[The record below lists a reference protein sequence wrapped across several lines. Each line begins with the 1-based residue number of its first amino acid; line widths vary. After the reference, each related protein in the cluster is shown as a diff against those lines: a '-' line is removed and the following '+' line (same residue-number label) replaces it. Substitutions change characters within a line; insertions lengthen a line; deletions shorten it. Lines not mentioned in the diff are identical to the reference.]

1 MRRIPFKI
9 AGCAA
14 ALLGVALLC
23 NLFVRA
29 DRIEQGYQEYIDQ
42 PRAMDAGGAGEQRE
56 AAAEIEGQEQSEEVE
71 PAVLAGL
78 NPQLTALLR
87 ERCEAEGVPV
97 ALAAA
102 VIQVES
108 AGDAAAVNGDCVGL
122 MQLDSSYSR
131 YYMEHTGVQGIT
143 APGDNIVAGV
153 WYLGEL
159 LREYPGDTELALA
172 VYNLGPTG
180 ARTLWEAGARSTA
193 YTHKVLQVMEHS
205 ESCWN
210 ASNLER

>member
-1 MRRIPFKI
+1 MRRHHYRILR
-9 AGCAA
+9 AAVYVA

-29 DRIEQGYQEYIDQ
+29 DRIEQGYEYIDA
-42 PRAMDAGGAGEQRE
+42 PRAMAAGGAGERRE
-56 AAAEIEGQEQSEEVE
+56 AAAEIEGQEHSAEEAE

-108 AGDAAAVNGDCVGL
+108 AGDPAAVNGDCVGL

-180 ARTLWEAGARSTA
+180 AEALWEAGARSTA
-193 YTHKVLQVMEHS
+193 YTHKVLQAMEH
-205 ESCWN
+205 
-210 ASNLER
+210 